1 MRDENGMEDLDTYFS
16 PDGSGKKQKQQQQ
29 QQQRLATTGRKST
42 VSRARKRLVDQ
53 TLSDEASMDIVDQS
67 QQQQIIRPIP
77 VMRPFRSPQ
86 KTYLR
91 SPALRVP
98 SPRKLAVEDAAV
110 VNAARRIT
118 FAELG
123 AEDHDTFDVD
133 IPSKLPS
140 DPSSVQLMQDIP
152 RSVDRQQQRS
162 SPLDLNV
169 DIGADLAMS
178 PSFEAAS
185 RRRVESAPM
194 VADEAEFPD
203 RDGFDGGY
211 DDDPPQDML
220 TSEEAAVVHE
230 STPKNKTK
238 AKAKPKSKGKAKATS
253 STATARKRTASSAE
267 PVRQQPHK
275 RSRLASEEV
284 EEAKARAARAA
295 SYSEDEGVRRSSR
308 VRIAPLAYWKNER
321 VRYELKGRDKF
332 HPAMP
337 SIREIIR
344 VESPADR
351 RPLSTTSIR
360 PSTNNVQKKSR
371 KLFKEEA
378 HVFANV
384 VDFATGR
391 RKQKCMLGCVKTQLI
406 SL

>member
-1 MRDENGMEDLDTYFS
+1 MRDENGMEDLDSYFS
-16 PDGSGKKQKQQQQ
+16 PDRSGKKQK

-42 VSRARKRLVDQ
+42 VSRTKKQRLVDQ
-53 TLSDEASMDIVDQS
+53 TLSDEASMDVVDQS
-67 QQQQIIRPIP
+67 QQQIIRPIP

-98 SPRKLAVEDAAV
+98 SPRKPPVEDGAV
-110 VNAARRIT
+110 ATAARRIT

-123 AEDHDTFDVD
+123 AEEHETFDVD

-152 RSVDRQQQRS
+152 RSVVRQQQQRS

-194 VADEAEFPD
+194 IADEAEFPD

-211 DDDPPQDML
+211 DDDDLMPQDNYDML
-220 TSEEAAVVHE
+220 TSEEAAVIQE
-230 STPKNKTK
+230 SVPNSKIK
-238 AKAKPKSKGKAKATS
+238 ATAKPKPKGKTKNT
-253 STATARKRTASSAE
+253 STATVRKRTASSAE
-267 PVRQQPHK
+267 PAQHK

-321 VRYELKGRDKF
+321 VRYEMKGKDKF

-344 VESPADR
+344 VDSPADR
-351 RPLSTTSIR
+351 RPLSTTSLR

-371 KLFKEEA
+371 QLFKEEA
-378 HVFANV
+378 HIFANV
-384 VDFATGR
+384 VDFVTGK
-391 RKQKCMLGCVKTQLI
+391 RKQKCMLGCMKLT
-406 SL
+406 